1 MEVKIDKTF
10 QKDTKKINDQA
21 LLGKIA
27 DSIVNVQQ
35 ANNLKQIKNIKKLRG
50 SSNDFRIKVGEY
62 RLGIIISES
71 SVEFIRCLHRKDIY
85 KFFPK

>member
-10 QKDTKKINDQA
+10 QKDTKKIKDQI

-35 ANNLKQIKNIKKLRG
+35 ANHLKQIENIKKLRG
-50 SSNDFRIKVGEY
+50 SSNDFRIKVGDY